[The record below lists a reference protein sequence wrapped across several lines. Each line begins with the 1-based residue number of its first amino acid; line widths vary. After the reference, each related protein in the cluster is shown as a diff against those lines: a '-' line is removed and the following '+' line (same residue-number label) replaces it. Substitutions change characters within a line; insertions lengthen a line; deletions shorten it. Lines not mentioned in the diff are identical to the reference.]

1 MNNNVLRGN
10 LLVAQGG
17 GPTAVINQSMVG
29 VVLEAKKYPQVE
41 RIYGAVHGVEGIV
54 NEEFM
59 DLTRETVAN
68 LEAVAATPSSALMST
83 DRKSVV

>member
-1 MNNNVLRGN
+1 MHKEVLRGN

-41 RIYGAVHGVEGIV
+41 RIYGV
-54 NEEFM
+54 NF
-59 DLTRETVAN
+59 VW
-68 LEAVAATPSSALMST
+68 
-83 DRKSVV
+83 KKCHC